1 MHPQIDS
8 IFDDAENR
16 YLKPE
21 ELKLVSQYV
30 ESLPERLEVYR
41 RLRDQEV
48 EIMQWA
54 ADQLQAAMPQEKP
67 EMLERSIKNA
77 LLMLRYCA
85 MGMLLNDDSLVK
97 ERYVAWIHDMNQVYN
112 TSAIDSAL
120 SQYLNQR
127 LNQVLGAKAMSLL
140 RPMIALAQGELAQPE
155 SMNGMATIGW

>member
-1 MHPQIDS
+1 MHPQIDA

-21 ELKLVSQYV
+21 ELKIISQYV

-41 RLRDQEV
+41 KLRDQEI
-48 EIMQWA
+48 EIMQWV

-67 EMLERSIKNA
+67 ERLERGIKNA

-85 MGMLLNDDSLVK
+85 MSMLLNDGNLIQ
-97 ERYVAWIHDMNQVYN
+97 ERYVAWITEVNQVYN
-112 TSAIDSAL
+112 TDAIDRAL
-120 SQYLNQR
+120 NQYLNQR

-140 RPMIALAQGELAQPE
+140 KPMLALAQGELAQAE
-155 SMNGMATIGW
+155 SMNGMAAIGW